1 MFTPMPFDPKS
12 VTEQVVDHLR
22 TSLHEGRWRVSLPGR
37 DRLAA
42 ELGVNAKTVEAALRQ
57 LEREGVL
64 KNPGKGRRRE
74 IVAGENR
81 PVAPLRIALLLS
93 EKDDARVD
101 FIVDIRQHLLLSG
114 HEAFYAEQSLIDLAM
129 NPDRIAALVSR
140 TTADAWIVVAGS
152 REVLESFADCSVP
165 AFALFGPMTGIRLA
179 GAGPRKAPAIA
190 EAARTL
196 LGLGHRRIVMLVRP
210 RRRHPAPALPEQAF
224 LDELQAHGIV
234 PAPYHLPEWDESP
247 ERFHAMLESIFRI
260 TPPTALIVDEA
271 ALFVAVMQFCLTHRI
286 RVPEDLSLVCTDADP
301 AFAWCRRSVAHIDW
315 NRGPVLRRVF
325 QWGDQLSRGKGDLRQ
340 TGSVARFVPG
350 ETIGPVPRSGR

>member
-1 MFTPMPFDPKS
+1 MPFVLRS
-12 VTEQVVDHLR
+12 AAEQVAAHLR
-22 TSLHEGRWRVSLPGR
+22 DEILGGKWTARLPGR
-37 DRLAA
+37 ERLAGD
-42 ELGVNAKTVEAALRQ
+42 LGVNAKTVEAALRQ
-57 LEREGVL
+57 LEQEGVL
-64 KNPGKGRRRE
+64 SNPGKGRRRI
-74 IVAGENR
+74 IVAGESH

-114 HEAFYAEQSLIDLAM
+114 HEAFYAEQSLVDLAM
-129 NPDRIAALVSR
+129 NPRRISTLVSR

-152 REVLESFADCSVP
+152 REVLESFAASPVP

-179 GAGPRKAPAIA
+179 GAGPRKAPAIV

-210 RRRHPAPALPEQAF
+210 RRRRPVPALPEQAF

-247 ERFHAMLESIFRI
+247 ERFLTMLESIFRL

-271 ALFVAVMQFCLTHRI
+271 ALFVAVMQFCLTNRL

-301 AFAWCRRSVAHIDW
+301 AFAWCSRSVAHIDW
-315 NRGPVLRRVF
+315 NCGPVLRRVF
-325 QWGDQLSRGKGDLRQ
+325 QWADQLSRGKSDLRQ

>member
-1 MFTPMPFDPKS
+1 MPF
-12 VTEQVVDHLR
+12 VLRTAAEQVAAHLR
-22 TSLHEGRWRVSLPGR
+22 DEILGGKWTALLPGR
-37 DRLAA
+37 ERLAGD
-42 ELGVNAKTVEAALRQ
+42 LGVNAKTVEAALRQ
-57 LEREGVL
+57 LEQEGVL
-64 KNPGKGRRRE
+64 RNPGKGRRRI
-74 IVAGENR
+74 IVVRESH

-114 HEAFYAEQSLIDLAM
+114 HEAFYAEQSLVDLAM
-129 NPDRIAALVSR
+129 NPKRISTLVSR
-140 TTADAWIVVAGS
+140 TTADAWVVVAGS
-152 REVLESFADCSVP
+152 REVLESFAAGPVP
-165 AFALFGPMTGIRLA
+165 TFALFGPMTGIRLA

-190 EAARTL
+190 EATRTL

-210 RRRHPAPALPEQAF
+210 RRRRPVPALPEQAF

-247 ERFHAMLESIFRI
+247 ERFHTMLESIFRL

-271 ALFVAVMQFCLTHRI
+271 ALFVAVMQFCLTHRL

-301 AFAWCRRSVAHIDW
+301 AVAWCRRSVAHIDW

-325 QWGDQLSRGKGDLRQ
+325 QWADQLSRGKSDRRQ

-350 ETIGPVPRSGR
+350 DTIGPVPRSGR